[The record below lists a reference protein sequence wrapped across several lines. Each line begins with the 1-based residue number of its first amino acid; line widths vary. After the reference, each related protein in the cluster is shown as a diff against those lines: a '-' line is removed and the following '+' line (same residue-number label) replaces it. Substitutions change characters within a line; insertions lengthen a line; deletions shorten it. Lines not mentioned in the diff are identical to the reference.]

1 MKPLLKVASNRGR
14 WSFGTIIGPRTAAC
28 GGS

>member
-1 MKPLLKVASNRGR
+1 MKPLLKVASSRQR
-14 WSFGTIIGPRTAAC
+14 WSYGTIIGPRTAAF